1 MNLLKRFLFL
11 STCRLYFIWVLHEI
25 CMEKVLQELFRV
37 HFLGTHTIQT
47 VTKYIWMQ
55 LYYKQPSPKQ
65 QSDISQS
72 LFTLWVVLQQLYTY
86 IRKIKRPKFF
96 SHNLDILQNHPYFG
110 ISVLFCQFPFLL
122 NMIRPLNHSKISL
135 SLTVH

>member
-47 VTKYIWMQ
+47 VTKYIWMPHCTTNN
-55 LYYKQPSPKQ
+55 LPLNN
-65 QSDISQS
+65 ISQS

-122 NMIRPLNHSKISL
+122 NIIRPLNHSKISL

>member
-1 MNLLKRFLFL
+1 MYGK
-11 STCRLYFIWVLHEI
+11 S
-25 CMEKVLQELFRV
+25 
-37 HFLGTHTIQT
+37 
-47 VTKYIWMQ
+47 VTRTFSGAFFGHPYHSNSNKIHLDAA

-122 NMIRPLNHSKISL
+122 NIIRPLNHSKISL
-135 SLTVH
+135 SLTVHQNDVSMINKIPHMFST